1 MDFTSDPSLRDGE
14 NYTMPRTILH
24 LDLDAFF
31 CSVEET
37 RNPELRGKAFAVGG
51 KPEERGVVASC
62 SYAARRN
69 GVRSAMP
76 MSQAL
81 RLNPGLIIVSGNHR
95 AYRDVSKQ
103 VMQRLH
109 DLTALVEQIS
119 IDEAFLD
126 ISDIQDDSQRVARGL
141 QTRIRDELHLPCS
154 IGIASNK
161 LVAKIATEVGKALAL
176 KRIKADGRTEPPN
189 AVTVVPSGEEA
200 AFLNPLPA
208 DMLWGVGPK
217 TSKRL
222 AELGIHTI
230 GDIARWREDDLIR
243 LFGENG
249 RDLAHHAKGIDTRA
263 VVTERETK
271 SISQEITFSRDVRD
285 DKLLEKTVREQSAEV
300 ARQLRKNELAGS
312 TIKLKI
318 RWPDFTTLTRQKT
331 LNHRTDQEDEISKA
345 ALELLRAVRK
355 PNQYVR
361 LIGVSVSG
369 LGAPIRQLGLWDVDN
384 EKSRK
389 LQEAVDVLR
398 KKYGEDVIFKG
409 EQEVDT

>member
-1 MDFTSDPSLRDGE
+1 
-14 NYTMPRTILH
+14 MPRRILH
-24 LDLDAFF
+24 IDLDAFY
-31 CSVEET
+31 CAVEET
-37 RNPELRGKAFAVGG
+37 RNPSLRGKAFAVGG
-51 KPEERGVVASC
+51 RPEDRGVVASC
-62 SYAARRN
+62 SYAARRD

-81 RLNPGLIIVSGNHR
+81 RLSPGLIIVPGHHR
-95 AYRDVSKQ
+95 VYGEVSRE
-103 VMQRLH
+103 VMNRLH

-126 ISDIQDDSQRVARGL
+126 ISDIQDEPQHLARGL
-141 QTRIRDELHLPCS
+141 HGRIRDELHLPCS

-176 KRIKADGRTEPPN
+176 KRIKARGLAEPPN
-189 AVTVVPSGEEA
+189 ALTVVPAGEEA
-200 AFLNPLPA
+200 AFLSPLPA

-230 GDIARWREDDLIR
+230 GDIARWPENEMIR

-249 RDLAHHAKGIDTRA
+249 RELSRHAKGIDNRP

-271 SISQEITFSRDVRD
+271 SISQEVTFSRDVRD
-285 DKLLEKTVREQSAEV
+285 DKTLETTIREQSAEV

-318 RWPDFTTLTRQKT
+318 RWPDFTTLTRQTT
-331 LNHRTDQEDEISKA
+331 LNHRTDQEDEISEA
-345 ALELLRAVRK
+345 ALKLMKSVRT

-361 LIGVSVSG
+361 LIGVGVSG

-389 LQEAVDVLR
+389 LQEAVDTLQER
-398 KKYGEDVIFKG
+398 YGSGVIHKG
-409 EQEVDT
+409 GES

>member
-1 MDFTSDPSLRDGE
+1 MARK
-14 NYTMPRTILH
+14 ILH

-31 CSVEET
+31 CAVEET
-37 RNPELRGKAFAVGG
+37 RNPELRGKAFTVGG

-62 SYAARRN
+62 SYAARRD

-76 MSQAL
+76 MGKAL
-81 RLNPGLIIVSGNHR
+81 GLSPGLIIVPSRHR
-95 AYRDVSKQ
+95 LYGEVSRQ
-103 VMQRLH
+103 VMDILH
-109 DLTALVEQIS
+109 TVTGLLEQIS

-126 ISDIQDDSQRVARGL
+126 ISDIRDDPERIARGL
-141 QTRIRDELHLPCS
+141 QARIRDKLHLPCS

-176 KRIKADGRTEPPN
+176 KRIKAQGLVEPPN
-189 AVTVVPSGEEA
+189 AVTVVPVGKEA
-200 AFLNPLPA
+200 EFLSPLPA
-208 DMLWGVGPK
+208 EMLWGVGPK

-230 GDIARWREDDLIR
+230 GDIAKWPEGELIR

-249 RDLAHHAKGIDTRA
+249 RDLAHHSKGIDNRL

-285 DKLLEKTVREQSAEV
+285 DKVLEKTVREQSAEV

-331 LNHRTDQEDEISKA
+331 LNHRTDQEDEIAKA
-345 ALELLRAVRK
+345 ALELLKSVRK
-355 PNQYVR
+355 PNQFVR
-361 LIGVSVSG
+361 LIGVGVSG

-398 KKYGEDVIFKG
+398 EKYGSEVIYKG
-409 EQEVDT
+409 EQEGDT